1 MLGLGALEMIRA
13 TQYTVSGRVQGVGF
27 RAFVADAARAEGL
40 DGWVRN
46 LPDGR
51 VAVHAEGD
59 AAALSRLEWRL
70 WQGPPMARVDS
81 VEVASIEPGS
91 REWPEGFLQR

>member
-1 MLGLGALEMIRA
+1 MIRA

-40 DGWVRN
+40 DGWVKN

-59 AAALSRLEWRL
+59 AEALARLEWRL
-70 WQGPPMARVDS
+70 WQGPPIARVDD
-81 VEVASIEPGS
+81 VMGEEVVPGGTT
-91 REWPEGFLQR
+91 GFRIA